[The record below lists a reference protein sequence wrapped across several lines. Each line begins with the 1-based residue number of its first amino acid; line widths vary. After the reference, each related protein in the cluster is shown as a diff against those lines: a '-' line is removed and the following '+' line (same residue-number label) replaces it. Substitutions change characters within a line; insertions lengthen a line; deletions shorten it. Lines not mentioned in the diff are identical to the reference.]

1 MKIKNLFLLAAL
13 GLMATA
19 SLTSCEDILGEW
31 SKPAP
36 ATVTPAASVAVTS
49 ITLSATEATINVG
62 ATEALAVTAVTPDNA
77 TDKTVTWSSS
87 DKAIATV
94 ADDGVVTAVAAGT
107 ATITATAND
116 GSGVTATCSV
126 TVLALFSVSADTK
139 VIFSPGNLQYNSSE
153 ATYKWRFAEHQYDY
167 VGAWDT
173 STWVDLFGWGAW
185 TGDATNPINTSTT
198 AGDYS
203 WADADF
209 NQESKLADESQ
220 RGYDWRTLTGGADG
234 EWKYLL
240 NSRTTATTN
249 MPDGTNN
256 SEARYTK
263 ATVAGVSGII
273 LFPDN
278 YAHPAGVTVTVSEAA
293 YNTSN
298 KAYNTFTVDAT
309 NWSTMETAGCVFLP
323 AAGYRNSTTVN
334 SSSTGFYWS
343 STVNNAVSAYYAN
356 FSSGSLYPAP
366 SDNRYYGMSVRLV
379 RPAE

>member
-1 MKIKNLFLLAAL
+1 MKIKQLFLMAAV
-13 GLMATA
+13 GLLATA

-31 SKPAP
+31 SRPTPAE
-36 ATVTPAASVAVTS
+36 VTPAASVAVTG
-49 ITLSATEATINVG
+49 ITLSDTELEIAKGSTK
-62 ATEALAVTAVTPDNA
+62 TLDVTVAPDNA

-87 DKAIATV
+87 DEAIATV
-94 ADDGVVTAVAAGT
+94 ADGVVTAVAAGT

-198 AGDYS
+198 TGDYS

-220 RGYDWRTLTGGADG
+220 RGYDWRTLTSA
-234 EWKYLL
+234 EWTYLF
-240 NSRTTATTN
+240 NTRS
-249 MPDGTNN
+249 G
-256 SEARYTK
+256 
-263 ATVAGVSGII
+263 ATVKSTANVRCTMATINTDATAVKGMI
-273 LFPDN
+273 LFPDGKEFADTEATWGTLNN
-278 YAHPAGVTVTVSEAA
+278 YSDYTTQC
-293 YNTSN
+293 TS
-298 KAYNTFTVDAT
+298 AQ
-309 NWSTMETAGCVFLP
+309 WTALADKGCVFLP
-323 AAGYRNSTTVN
+323 AAGYRNGTTAN
-334 SSSTGFYWS
+334 SAGTDGRYWS
-343 STVNNAVSAYYAN
+343 STVYDASLAYRVGFY
-356 FSSGSLYPAP
+356 SGSLTPADG
-366 SDNRYYGMSVRLV
+366 SNRYYGFSVRLV